1 MKLLEIDRLTKN
13 FGGLRAVDK
22 LNLTIE
28 EGMIFGLIGPNGAG
42 KSTAFNCIAGLYS
55 ATSGRVVYKGDE
67 ITNLKPYEVCRRGIA
82 RTFQLV
88 KPFPTKS
95 VLKNVTVGGFLRSK
109 NTDEAEEKALEVL
122 EFVGLMDKKEVLGKS
137 LTIADRKRLELA
149 RALATDPTLLLL
161 DEVMAGLRPAEVE
174 QVITIIRKINERGI
188 TIFLI
193 EHIMQAIMSLSD
205 LIVVIHYG
213 KKIAEGQPEEI
224 ASNEQV
230 IKAYLG
236 EEYVLAGTE

>member
-1 MKLLEIDRLTKN
+1 MKLLKVNRLTKN
-13 FGGLRAVDK
+13 FGGLKAVDK
-22 LNLTIE
+22 LDLSIQD
-28 EGMIFGLIGPNGAG
+28 GMILGLIGPNGAG

-55 ATSGRVVYKGDE
+55 ATSGQVIYKDDD
-67 ITNLKPYEVCRRGIA
+67 ITKLKSYDVCRKGIA
-82 RTFQLV
+82 RTFQLS
-88 KPFPTKS
+88 KPFPNKS
-95 VLKNVTVGGFLRSK
+95 VLKNVMVGGFLWSK
-109 NTDEAEEKALEVL
+109 DRNRAEAKALEVL
-122 EFVGLMDKKEVLGKS
+122 EFVNLIDKRDVLGKS
-137 LTIADRKRLELA
+137 LTVADRKRLELA
-149 RALATDPTLLLL
+149 RALATDPALLLL

-174 QVITIIRKINERGI
+174 EVITIIRKINERGI

-236 EEYVLAGTE
+236 EEYVLAGN

>member
-1 MKLLEIDRLTKN
+1 MKLLEIDRLTKD
-13 FGGLRAVDK
+13 FGGLRAVDR
-22 LNLTIE
+22 LDISIQD
-28 EGMIFGLIGPNGAG
+28 GMILGLIGPNGAG

-55 ATSGRVVYKGDE
+55 ATSGQVIYKDDD
-67 ITNLKPYEVCRRGIA
+67 ITNLKSYDVCRKGIA
-82 RTFQLV
+82 RTFQLS
-88 KPFPTKS
+88 KPFPNKS
-95 VLKNVTVGGFLRSK
+95 VLKNVMVGGFLWSK
-109 NTDEAEEKALEVL
+109 DRNRAEAKALEVL
-122 EFVGLMDKKEVLGKS
+122 EFVNLIDKRDVLGKS
-137 LTIADRKRLELA
+137 LTVADRKRLELA
-149 RALATDPTLLLL
+149 RALATDPALLLL

-174 QVITIIRKINERGI
+174 EVITIIRKINERGI

-236 EEYVLAGTE
+236 EEYVLAGN

>member
-1 MKLLEIDRLTKN
+1 MKLLKVNRLTKN
-13 FGGLRAVDK
+13 FGGLKAVDK
-22 LNLTIE
+22 LDLSIQD
-28 EGMIFGLIGPNGAG
+28 GMILGLIGPNGAG

-55 ATSGRVVYKGDE
+55 ATSGQVIYKDDD
-67 ITNLKPYEVCRRGIA
+67 ITKLKSYDVCRKGIA
-82 RTFQLV
+82 RTFQLS
-88 KPFPTKS
+88 KPFPNKS
-95 VLKNVTVGGFLRSK
+95 VLKNVMVGGFLWSK
-109 NTDEAEEKALEVL
+109 DRNRAEAKALEVL
-122 EFVGLMDKKEVLGKS
+122 EFVNLIDKRDVLGKS
-137 LTIADRKRLELA
+137 LTVADRKRLELA
-149 RALATDPTLLLL
+149 RALATDPALLLL

-174 QVITIIRKINERGI
+174 EVITIIRKINERGI

-213 KKIAEGQPEEI
+213 RKIAEGQPEEI

-236 EEYVLAGTE
+236 EEYVLAGN

>member
-1 MKLLEIDRLTKN
+1 MRKLLEIDKLTKD
-13 FGGLRAVDK
+13 FGGLRAVDR
-22 LNLTIE
+22 LDITIE
-28 EGMIFGLIGPNGAG
+28 DGMIFGLIGPNGAG
-42 KSTAFNCIAGLYS
+42 KSTAFNCIAGLYT
-55 ATSGRVVYKGDE
+55 ATSGRVLYKEDD
-67 ITNLKPYEVCRRGIA
+67 ITSLKPYDVCRRGIA

-95 VLKNVTVGGFLRSK
+95 VLKNVTVGSFLWSK
-109 NTDEAEEKALEVL
+109 NINEAEEKALEVL
-122 EFVGLMDKKEVLGKS
+122 EFVNLIDKKDVLGKS
-137 LTIADRKRLELA
+137 LTVADRKRLELA
-149 RALATDPTLLLL
+149 RALATNPDLLLL

-174 QVITIIRKINERGI
+174 EVITIIRKINERGI

-213 KKIAEGQPEEI
+213 KKIAEGKPEEI

-236 EEYVLAGTE
+236 EEYVLAGN

>member
-1 MKLLEIDRLTKN
+1 
-13 FGGLRAVDK
+13 
-22 LNLTIE
+22 
-28 EGMIFGLIGPNGAG
+28 MILGLIGPNGAG

-55 ATSGRVVYKGDE
+55 ATSGQVIYKDDD
-67 ITNLKPYEVCRRGIA
+67 ITNLKSYDVCRKGIA
-82 RTFQLV
+82 RTFQLS
-88 KPFPTKS
+88 KPFPNKS
-95 VLKNVTVGGFLRSK
+95 VLKNVMVGGFLWSK
-109 NTDEAEEKALEVL
+109 DRNRAEAKALEVL
-122 EFVGLMDKKEVLGKS
+122 EFVNLIDKRDVLGKS
-137 LTIADRKRLELA
+137 LTVADRKRLELA
-149 RALATDPTLLLL
+149 RALATDPALLLL

-174 QVITIIRKINERGI
+174 EVITIIRKINERGV

-224 ASNEQV
+224 ASNEKV

-236 EEYVLAGTE
+236 EEYVLAGN

>member
-1 MKLLEIDRLTKN
+1 MKLLEIDRLTKD

-22 LNLTIE
+22 LDLTIE
-28 EGMIFGLIGPNGAG
+28 DGMIFGLIGPNGAG

-67 ITNLKPYEVCRRGIA
+67 ITSLKPYDVCRRGIA

-109 NTDEAEEKALEVL
+109 NRNEAEEKALKVL
-122 EFVGLMDKKEVLGKS
+122 EFVGLIDKKDVLGKS

-149 RALATDPTLLLL
+149 RALATEPTLLLL

-213 KKIAEGQPEEI
+213 KKIAEGKPEEI

-236 EEYVLAGTE
+236 EEYVLAGT

>member
-1 MKLLEIDRLTKN
+1 MKILEIDQLTKD
-13 FGGLRAVDK
+13 FGGLRAVDR
-22 LNLTIE
+22 LDITIE
-28 EGMIFGLIGPNGAG
+28 DGMIFGLIGPNGAG

-55 ATSGRVVYKGDE
+55 PTSGRVLYKEDD
-67 ITNLKPYEVCRRGIA
+67 ITSLKPYDVCRRGIA

-95 VLKNVTVGGFLRSK
+95 VLKNVTVGSFLWSK
-109 NTDEAEEKALEVL
+109 NINEAEEKALEVL
-122 EFVGLMDKKEVLGKS
+122 EFVNLIDKKDVLGKS
-137 LTIADRKRLELA
+137 LTVADRKRLELA
-149 RALATDPTLLLL
+149 RALATDPKLLLL
-161 DEVMAGLRPAEVE
+161 DEVMAGLRPAEVDE
-174 QVITIIRKINERGI
+174 VIAIIRKINERGI

-193 EHIMQAIMSLSD
+193 EHIMQAIMSLSE

-213 KKIAEGQPEEI
+213 KKIAEGKPEEI

-236 EEYVLAGTE
+236 EEYVLAGNQ

>member
-1 MKLLEIDRLTKN
+1 MKLLEIDRLTKD
-13 FGGLRAVDK
+13 FGGLRAVDR
-22 LNLTIE
+22 LDISIQD
-28 EGMIFGLIGPNGAG
+28 GMILGLIGPNGAG

-55 ATSGRVVYKGDE
+55 ATSGQVIYKDDD
-67 ITNLKPYEVCRRGIA
+67 ITNLKSYDVCRKGIA
-82 RTFQLV
+82 RTFQLS
-88 KPFPTKS
+88 KPFPNKS
-95 VLKNVTVGGFLRSK
+95 VLKNVMVGGFLWSK
-109 NTDEAEEKALEVL
+109 DRNRAEAKALEVL
-122 EFVGLMDKKEVLGKS
+122 EFVNLIDKRDVLGKS
-137 LTIADRKRLELA
+137 LTVADRKRLELA
-149 RALATDPTLLLL
+149 RALATDPALLLL

-174 QVITIIRKINERGI
+174 EVITIIRKINERGV

-236 EEYVLAGTE
+236 EEYVLAGN

>member
-1 MKLLEIDRLTKN
+1 MKLLEIDRLTKD
-13 FGGLRAVDK
+13 FGGLRAVDR
-22 LNLTIE
+22 LDISIQD
-28 EGMIFGLIGPNGAG
+28 GMILGLIGPNGAG

-55 ATSGRVVYKGDE
+55 ATSGQVIYKDDD
-67 ITNLKPYEVCRRGIA
+67 ITNLKSYDVCRKGIA
-82 RTFQLV
+82 RTFQLS
-88 KPFPTKS
+88 KPFPNKS
-95 VLKNVTVGGFLRSK
+95 VLKNVMVGGFLWSK
-109 NTDEAEEKALEVL
+109 DRNRAEAKALEVL
-122 EFVGLMDKKEVLGKS
+122 EFVNLIDKRDVLGKS
-137 LTIADRKRLELA
+137 LTVADRKRLELA
-149 RALATDPTLLLL
+149 RALATDPALLLL

-174 QVITIIRKINERGI
+174 EVITIIRKINERGV

-224 ASNEQV
+224 ASDEKV

-236 EEYVLAGTE
+236 EEYVLAGN

>member
-1 MKLLEIDRLTKN
+1 MKLLEIDRLTKD
-13 FGGLRAVDK
+13 FGGLRAVDR
-22 LNLTIE
+22 LDISIQD
-28 EGMIFGLIGPNGAG
+28 GMILGLIGPNGAG

-55 ATSGRVVYKGDE
+55 ATSGQVIYKDDD
-67 ITNLKPYEVCRRGIA
+67 ITNLKSYDVCRKGIA
-82 RTFQLV
+82 RTFQLS
-88 KPFPTKS
+88 KPFPNKS
-95 VLKNVTVGGFLRSK
+95 VLKNVMVGGFLWSK
-109 NTDEAEEKALEVL
+109 DRNRAEAKALEVL
-122 EFVGLMDKKEVLGKS
+122 EFVNLIDKRDVLGKS
-137 LTIADRKRLELA
+137 LTVADRKRLELA
-149 RALATDPTLLLL
+149 RALATDPSLLLL

-174 QVITIIRKINERGI
+174 EVITIIRKINERGI

-236 EEYVLAGTE
+236 EEYVLAGN

>member
-1 MKLLEIDRLTKN
+1 MKLLKVNQLTKN
-13 FGGLRAVDK
+13 FGGLKAVDK
-22 LNLTIE
+22 LDLSIQD
-28 EGMIFGLIGPNGAG
+28 GMILGLIGPNGAG

-55 ATSGRVVYKGDE
+55 ATSGQVIYKDDD
-67 ITNLKPYEVCRRGIA
+67 ITKLKSYDVCRKGIA
-82 RTFQLV
+82 RTFQLS
-88 KPFPTKS
+88 KPFPNKS
-95 VLKNVTVGGFLRSK
+95 VLKNVMVGGFLWSK
-109 NTDEAEEKALEVL
+109 DRNRAEAKALEVL
-122 EFVGLMDKKEVLGKS
+122 EFVNLIGKRDVLGKS
-137 LTIADRKRLELA
+137 LTVADRKRLELA
-149 RALATDPTLLLL
+149 RALATDPALLLL

-174 QVITIIRKINERGI
+174 EVITIIRKINEKGI

-213 KKIAEGQPEEI
+213 RKIAEGQPEEI

-236 EEYVLAGTE
+236 EEYVLAGN

>member
-1 MKLLEIDRLTKN
+1 MKLLEIEQLTKN
-13 FGGLRAVDK
+13 FGGLRAVDR

-28 EGMIFGLIGPNGAG
+28 DGMIFGLIGPNGAG
-42 KSTAFNCIAGLYS
+42 KSTAFNCIAGLYP
-55 ATSGRVVYKGDE
+55 ATSGRVTYNGDD
-67 ITNLKPYEVCRRGIA
+67 ITNLKPYDVCRRGIA

-88 KPFPTKS
+88 KPFSNKS
-95 VLKNVTVGGFLRSK
+95 VLKNVMVGGFLRTT
-109 NTDEAEEKALEVL
+109 NRDAAEQKALEVL
-122 EFVGLMDKKEVLGKS
+122 DFVGLLDKRDALAKS

-149 RALATDPTLLLL
+149 RALATDPRLLLL

-174 QVITIIRKINERGI
+174 EVITIIRKINKRGV
-188 TIFLI
+188 TVFLI
-193 EHIMQAIMSLSD
+193 EHIMQAIMSLSN
-205 LIVVIHYG
+205 LIVVIQYG

-236 EEYVLAGTE
+236 EEYVLART

>member
-1 MKLLEIDRLTKN
+1 
-13 FGGLRAVDK
+13 
-22 LNLTIE
+22 
-28 EGMIFGLIGPNGAG
+28 MIFGLIGPNGAG

-55 ATSGRVVYKGDE
+55 PTSGRVLYKADD
-67 ITNLKPYEVCRRGIA
+67 ITSLKPYDVCRRGIA

-95 VLKNVTVGGFLRSK
+95 VLKNVTVGSFLWSK
-109 NTDEAEEKALEVL
+109 NINEAEEKALEVL
-122 EFVGLMDKKEVLGKS
+122 EFVNLIDKKDVLGKS
-137 LTIADRKRLELA
+137 LTVADRKRLELA
-149 RALATDPTLLLL
+149 RALATDPKLLLL
-161 DEVMAGLRPAEVE
+161 DEVMAGLRPAEVDE
-174 QVITIIRKINERGI
+174 VITIIRKINERGI

-193 EHIMQAIMSLSD
+193 EHIMQAIMSLSE

-213 KKIAEGQPEEI
+213 KKIAEGKPEEI

-236 EEYVLAGTE
+236 EEYVLAGNQ

>member
-1 MKLLEIDRLTKN
+1 MKLLKVNRLTKN
-13 FGGLRAVDK
+13 FGGLRAVDR
-22 LNLTIE
+22 LDLSIQD
-28 EGMIFGLIGPNGAG
+28 GMILGLIGPNGAG

-55 ATSGRVVYKGDE
+55 ATSGQVIYKDDD
-67 ITNLKPYEVCRRGIA
+67 ITKLKPYDVCRKGIA
-82 RTFQLV
+82 RTFQLS
-88 KPFPTKS
+88 KPFPNKS
-95 VLKNVTVGGFLRSK
+95 VLKNVMVGGFLWSK
-109 NTDEAEEKALEVL
+109 DRNRAEEKALEVL
-122 EFVGLMDKKEVLGKS
+122 EFVNLIGKRDVLGKS
-137 LTIADRKRLELA
+137 LTVADRKRLELA
-149 RALATDPTLLLL
+149 RALATDPALLLL

-174 QVITIIRKINERGI
+174 EVITIIRKINERGI

-213 KKIAEGQPEEI
+213 RKIAEGQPEEI

-236 EEYVLAGTE
+236 EEYVLAGN

>member
-1 MKLLEIDRLTKN
+1 MKLLEIDRLTKD

-22 LNLTIE
+22 LDISIQD
-28 EGMIFGLIGPNGAG
+28 GMILGLIGPNGAG

-55 ATSGRVVYKGDE
+55 ATSGQVIYKDDD
-67 ITNLKPYEVCRRGIA
+67 ITNLKSYDVCRKGIA
-82 RTFQLV
+82 RTFQLS
-88 KPFPTKS
+88 KPFPNKS
-95 VLKNVTVGGFLRSK
+95 VLKNVMVGGFLWSK
-109 NTDEAEEKALEVL
+109 DRNRAEAKALEVL
-122 EFVGLMDKKEVLGKS
+122 EFVNLIDKRDVLGKS
-137 LTIADRKRLELA
+137 LTVADRKRLELA
-149 RALATDPTLLLL
+149 RALATDPALLLL

-174 QVITIIRKINERGI
+174 EVITIIRKINERGI

-236 EEYVLAGTE
+236 EEYVLAGN

>member
-1 MKLLEIDRLTKN
+1 LTKN
-13 FGGLRAVDK
+13 FGGLRAVDR
-22 LNLTIE
+22 LDLSIQD
-28 EGMIFGLIGPNGAG
+28 GMILGLIGPNGAG

-55 ATSGRVVYKGDE
+55 ATSGQVIYKDDD
-67 ITNLKPYEVCRRGIA
+67 ITKLKSYDVCRKGIA
-82 RTFQLV
+82 RTFQLS
-88 KPFPTKS
+88 KPFPNKS
-95 VLKNVTVGGFLRSK
+95 VLKNVMVGGFLWSK
-109 NTDEAEEKALEVL
+109 DRNRAEEKALEVL
-122 EFVGLMDKKEVLGKS
+122 EFVNLIGKRDVLGKS
-137 LTIADRKRLELA
+137 LTVADRKRLELA
-149 RALATDPTLLLL
+149 RALATDPALLLL

-174 QVITIIRKINERGI
+174 EVITIIRKINERGI

-213 KKIAEGQPEEI
+213 RKIAEGQPEEI

-236 EEYVLAGTE
+236 EEYVLAGN

>member
-1 MKLLEIDRLTKN
+1 MKLLEIDRLTKD
-13 FGGLRAVDK
+13 FGGLRAVDR
-22 LNLTIE
+22 LDISIQD
-28 EGMIFGLIGPNGAG
+28 GMILGLIGPNGAG

-55 ATSGRVVYKGDE
+55 ATSGQVIYKDDD
-67 ITNLKPYEVCRRGIA
+67 ITNLKSYDVCRKGIA
-82 RTFQLV
+82 RTFQLS
-88 KPFPTKS
+88 KPFPNKS
-95 VLKNVTVGGFLRSK
+95 VLKNVMVGGFLWSK
-109 NTDEAEEKALEVL
+109 DRNRAEAKALEVL
-122 EFVGLMDKKEVLGKS
+122 EFVNLIDKRDVLGKS
-137 LTIADRKRLELA
+137 LTVADRKRLELA
-149 RALATDPTLLLL
+149 RALATDPALLLL

-174 QVITIIRKINERGI
+174 EVITIIRKINERGV

-224 ASNEQV
+224 ASNEKV

-236 EEYVLAGTE
+236 EEYVLAGN

>member
-1 MKLLEIDRLTKN
+1 MKLLKVNQLTKN
-13 FGGLRAVDK
+13 FGGLRAVDR
-22 LNLTIE
+22 LDISIQD
-28 EGMIFGLIGPNGAG
+28 GMILGLIGPNGAG

-55 ATSGRVVYKGDE
+55 ATSGQVIYKDDD
-67 ITNLKPYEVCRRGIA
+67 ITKLKSYDVCRKGIA
-82 RTFQLV
+82 RTFQLS
-88 KPFPTKS
+88 KPFPNKS
-95 VLKNVTVGGFLRSK
+95 VLKNVMVGGFLWSK
-109 NTDEAEEKALEVL
+109 DRNRAEEKALEVL
-122 EFVGLMDKKEVLGKS
+122 EFVNLIGKRDVLGKS
-137 LTIADRKRLELA
+137 LTVADRKRLELA
-149 RALATDPTLLLL
+149 RALATDPALLLL

-174 QVITIIRKINERGI
+174 EVITIIRKINEKGI

-213 KKIAEGQPEEI
+213 RKIAEGQPEEI

-236 EEYVLAGTE
+236 EEYVLAGN

>member
-1 MKLLEIDRLTKN
+1 MKLLKVNQLTKN
-13 FGGLRAVDK
+13 FGGLKAVDK
-22 LNLTIE
+22 LDLSIQD
-28 EGMIFGLIGPNGAG
+28 GMILGLIGPNGAG

-55 ATSGRVVYKGDE
+55 ATSGQVIYKDDD
-67 ITNLKPYEVCRRGIA
+67 ITKLKSYDVCRKGIA
-82 RTFQLV
+82 RTFQLS
-88 KPFPTKS
+88 KPFPNKS
-95 VLKNVTVGGFLRSK
+95 VLKNVMVGGFLWSK
-109 NTDEAEEKALEVL
+109 DRNRAEEKALEVL
-122 EFVGLMDKKEVLGKS
+122 EFVNLIGKRDVLGKS
-137 LTIADRKRLELA
+137 LTVADRKRLELA
-149 RALATDPTLLLL
+149 RALATDPALLLL

-174 QVITIIRKINERGI
+174 EVITIIRKINEKGI

-213 KKIAEGQPEEI
+213 RKIAEGQPEEI

-236 EEYVLAGTE
+236 EEYVLAGN

>member
-1 MKLLEIDRLTKN
+1 MKLLKVNQLTKN
-13 FGGLRAVDK
+13 FGGLKAVDK
-22 LNLTIE
+22 LDLSIQD
-28 EGMIFGLIGPNGAG
+28 GMILGLIGPNGAG

-55 ATSGRVVYKGDE
+55 ATSGQVIYKDDD
-67 ITNLKPYEVCRRGIA
+67 ITKLKSYDVCRKGIA
-82 RTFQLV
+82 RTFQLS
-88 KPFPTKS
+88 KPFPNKS
-95 VLKNVTVGGFLRSK
+95 VLKNVMVGGFLWSRDR
-109 NTDEAEEKALEVL
+109 NRAEEKALEVL
-122 EFVGLMDKKEVLGKS
+122 EFVNLIGKRDVLGKS
-137 LTIADRKRLELA
+137 LTVADRKRLELA
-149 RALATDPTLLLL
+149 RALATDPALLLL

-174 QVITIIRKINERGI
+174 EVITIIRKINEKGI

-213 KKIAEGQPEEI
+213 RKIAEGQPEEI

-236 EEYVLAGTE
+236 EEYVLAGN

>member
-1 MKLLEIDRLTKN
+1 MKLLKIEQLTKN
-13 FGGLRAVDK
+13 FGGLRAIDR
-22 LNLTIE
+22 LDLAIE

-55 ATSGRVVYKGDE
+55 ASAGRVLYKDDD
-67 ITNLKPYEVCRRGIA
+67 ITNLKPYDVCRRGIA

-88 KPFPTKS
+88 KPFSNKS
-95 VLKNVTVGGFLRSK
+95 VLKNVMVGGFLHT
-109 NTDEAEEKALEVL
+109 TDPQKAEQKALEVL
-122 EFVGLMDKKEVLGKS
+122 RFVGLMEKRDALAKS

-174 QVITIIRKINERGI
+174 EVIKIIREINRRGI

-193 EHIMQAIMSLSD
+193 EHIMQAIMTLSD
-205 LIVVIHYG
+205 LIVVIQYG
-213 KKIAEGQPEEI
+213 KKIAEGRPEEI

-236 EEYVLAGTE
+236 EEYVLART

>member
-1 MKLLEIDRLTKN
+1 MKLLEIDRLTKD
-13 FGGLRAVDK
+13 FGGLRAVDR
-22 LNLTIE
+22 LDISIQD
-28 EGMIFGLIGPNGAG
+28 GMILGLIGPNGAG

-55 ATSGRVVYKGDE
+55 ATSGQVIYKDDD
-67 ITNLKPYEVCRRGIA
+67 ITNLKSYDVCRKGIA
-82 RTFQLV
+82 RTFQLS
-88 KPFPTKS
+88 KPFPNKS
-95 VLKNVTVGGFLRSK
+95 VLKNVMVGGFLWSK
-109 NTDEAEEKALEVL
+109 DRNRAEAKALEVL
-122 EFVGLMDKKEVLGKS
+122 EFVNLIDKRDVLGKS
-137 LTIADRKRLELA
+137 LTVADRKRLELA
-149 RALATDPTLLLL
+149 RALATEPALLLL

-174 QVITIIRKINERGI
+174 EVITIIRKINERGV

-236 EEYVLAGTE
+236 EEYVLAGN

>member
-1 MKLLEIDRLTKN
+1 MKLLKVNQLTKN
-13 FGGLRAVDK
+13 FGGLKAVDK
-22 LNLTIE
+22 LDLSIQD
-28 EGMIFGLIGPNGAG
+28 GMILGLIGPNGAG

-55 ATSGRVVYKGDE
+55 ATSGQVIYKDDD
-67 ITNLKPYEVCRRGIA
+67 ITKLKSYDVCRKGIA
-82 RTFQLV
+82 RTFQLS
-88 KPFPTKS
+88 KPFPNKS
-95 VLKNVTVGGFLRSK
+95 VLKNVMVGGFLWSK
-109 NTDEAEEKALEVL
+109 DRNRAEEKALEVL
-122 EFVGLMDKKEVLGKS
+122 EFVNLIGKRDVLGKS
-137 LTIADRKRLELA
+137 LTVADRKRLELA
-149 RALATDPTLLLL
+149 RALATDPALLLL

-174 QVITIIRKINERGI
+174 EVITIIRKINERGI

-213 KKIAEGQPEEI
+213 RKIAEGQPEEI

-236 EEYVLAGTE
+236 EEYVLAGN

>member
-1 MKLLEIDRLTKN
+1 MKLLKVNRLTKN
-13 FGGLRAVDK
+13 FGGLKAVDK
-22 LNLTIE
+22 LDLSIQD
-28 EGMIFGLIGPNGAG
+28 GMILGLIGPNGAG

-55 ATSGRVVYKGDE
+55 ATSGQVIYKDDD
-67 ITNLKPYEVCRRGIA
+67 ITKLKSYDVCRRGIA
-82 RTFQLV
+82 RTFQLS
-88 KPFPTKS
+88 KPFPNKS
-95 VLKNVTVGGFLRSK
+95 VLKNVMVGGFLGSK
-109 NTDEAEEKALEVL
+109 DRNRAEAKALEVL
-122 EFVGLMDKKEVLGKS
+122 EFVNLIGKRDVLGKS
-137 LTIADRKRLELA
+137 LTVADRKRLELA
-149 RALATDPTLLLL
+149 RALATDPALLLL

-174 QVITIIRKINERGI
+174 EVITIIRKINERGI

-213 KKIAEGQPEEI
+213 RKIAEGQPEEI

-236 EEYVLAGTE
+236 EEYVLAGN

>member
-1 MKLLEIDRLTKN
+1 MKLLEINRLTKD
-13 FGGLRAVDK
+13 FGGLRAVDR
-22 LNLTIE
+22 LDLTIE
-28 EGMIFGLIGPNGAG
+28 DGMIFGLIGPNGAG

-55 ATSGRVVYKGDE
+55 ASSGRVLYKDDD
-67 ITNLKPYEVCRRGIA
+67 ITNLKPYDVCRRGIA

-88 KPFPTKS
+88 KPFPNKS
-95 VLKNVTVGGFLRSK
+95 VLKNVTVGSFLWSK
-109 NTDEAEEKALEVL
+109 NRDEAEEKALEVL
-122 EFVGLMDKKEVLGKS
+122 EFVGLTDKRNVLGKS

-174 QVITIIRKINERGI
+174 EVITIIRKINERGI

-236 EEYVLAGTE
+236 EEYVLAGT